1 MREKMIKNVNLL
13 KAFLLT
19 IFHYW
24 FFNHGLKFQDSVHN
38 GCHAFIMLIVN
49 IRDIAI
55 MTIKNV
61 YYRCIIHN
69 ISKSDAINWLENFV
83 LGNPE
88 MLKFILDHLQSKKIK
103 IY

>member
-1 MREKMIKNVNLL
+1 
-13 KAFLLT
+13 
-19 IFHYW
+19 
-24 FFNHGLKFQDSVHN
+24 
-38 GCHAFIMLIVN
+38 
-49 IRDIAI
+49 

-69 ISKSDAINWLENFV
+69 ISKYEAINWLENFI

-88 MLKFILDHLQSKKIK
+88 MLKLILDYLQSKKIK